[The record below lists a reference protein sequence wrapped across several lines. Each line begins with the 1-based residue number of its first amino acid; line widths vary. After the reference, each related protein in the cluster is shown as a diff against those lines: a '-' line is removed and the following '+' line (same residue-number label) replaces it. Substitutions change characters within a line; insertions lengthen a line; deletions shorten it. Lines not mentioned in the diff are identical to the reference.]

1 MSAVADPI
9 TAYLAELRG
18 LLSGSPRDNGRLLLE
33 VEAHLRDAQAAA
45 MAQGLLA
52 LDAAEVA
59 VARVGPAGKTAAA
72 AAANWRVPSLFVRV
86 MAQTLRLGA
95 VLLVVLGLN
104 GLLGEPLSWLVGMDF
119 FFGDERTIAVS
130 PERCAQLHRLQPA
143 QATCNGA
150 LVEHHFGEYIDNGL
164 LALVLGAA
172 LLGAVRAWRFRFEP
186 VGPERNLLELAMGL
200 AAVVQ
205 FSLLALVELPKGLIG
220 TLRDPH
226 LGAGRSLSQG
236 VVCALAAGLFGAFA
250 LRQARRKHAAAP
262 SAG

>member
-1 MSAVADPI
+1 MSADPI

-18 LLSGSPRDNGRLLLE
+18 LLRGSPRDNGRLLLE
-33 VEAHLRDAQAAA
+33 LEAHLRDAQATAV
-45 MAQGLLA
+45 AQGLVA

-59 VARVGPAGKTAAA
+59 VARVGAAATTAAA
-72 AAANWRVPSLFVRV
+72 AEANCHVPALSLRV
-86 MAQTLRLGA
+86 MAQALRLGA

-104 GLLGEPLSWLVGMDF
+104 GLLGEPLSWFVGMDF
-119 FFGDERTIAVS
+119 FFGDERTVAVS
-130 PERCAQLHRLQPA
+130 PQRCAQLQRLQPA

-164 LALVLGAA
+164 LAMVLGVV

-186 VGPERNLLELAMGL
+186 VGVERNLLELAMGL

-236 VVCALAAGLFGAFA
+236 VVCAVAAALFGAFA
-250 LRQARRKHAAAP
+250 VRQARRKHAATP